1 VRPLTGNE
9 RSRMRTRGRLLVE
22 EAGGAA
28 AEAGVQPGDV
38 VIAVNGAPVATPA
51 EFRVAVERAGA
62 TVALLI
68 QRGEAQIF
76 VPVRADS

>member
-1 VRPLTGNE
+1 
-9 RSRMRTRGRLLVE
+9 
-22 EAGGAA
+22 
-28 AEAGVQPGDV
+28 
-38 VIAVNGAPVATPA
+38 
-51 EFRVAVERAGA
+51 VAVERAGA